1 MVSSQYRHAP
11 RAPLPIRGVT
21 SHGVTSSATSE
32 GITPPSSLILAH
44 APNQIPLTVSV
55 LLLINESL
63 SRQGVITSPCWE
75 LALPDPAAAGQSLR
89 RRLDPYPAVSL
100 WCACSLLPRG
110 QRPHIQRHTFGTL
123 KITPTMQLQQGKYSR
138 GCSHSLMFR
147 LPHSLAPQ
155 VAPTAKAL
163 SL

>member
-1 MVSSQYRHAP
+1 MVSSRHRHVP
-11 RAPLPIRGVT
+11 RAPLPAQGVT
-21 SHGVTSSATSE
+21 SCSVEFNSTSE
-32 GITPPSSLILAH
+32 RVTPPSSLLRAH
-44 APNQIPLTVSV
+44 APNQNPLTVSV

-63 SRQGVITSPCWE
+63 QVITSPCWK
-75 LALPDPAAAGQSLR
+75 LVLPDPAAAGQSLR

-123 KITPTMQLQQGKYSR
+123 KIAPTMQLQQGKYSR

-147 LPHSLAPQ
+147 LPRSLAPQ

>member
-1 MVSSQYRHAP
+1 MVSSRHRLVP

-21 SHGVTSSATSE
+21 SHGVTSGATSE

-44 APNQIPLTVSV
+44 APGQNPLIVSV

-63 SRQGVITSPCWE
+63 QLLQV
-75 LALPDPAAAGQSLR
+75 PAGSWPFPTLSLQSLR

-147 LPHSLAPQ
+147 LPRSLAPQ